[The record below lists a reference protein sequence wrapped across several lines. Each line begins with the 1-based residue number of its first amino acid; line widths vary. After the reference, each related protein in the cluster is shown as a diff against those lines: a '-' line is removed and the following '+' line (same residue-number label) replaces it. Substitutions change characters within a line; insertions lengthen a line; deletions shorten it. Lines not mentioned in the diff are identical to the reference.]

1 MILFS
6 GLQDYQ
12 LRGALEAML
21 FVTDEP
27 VSTIT
32 LADMLEVEP
41 GEVECALVDLRAQ
54 LEDENRGI
62 QLREV
67 AGGWRLFTHPV
78 YHELI
83 ERYVLSWDTRK
94 LSQAAMETLAIVAYS
109 QPITRAGVASVRGVN
124 SDSSINS
131 LVEKG
136 LVREAGTEDAPGNP
150 TLYATTRTFL
160 EKFGL
165 RSTADLPD
173 IAEYAPDDET
183 RAFIRERLSATRS
196 DAPVDGEDGYGD
208 FEAQFDIDEMAR
220 RATDAQGD
228 RRAGDVREGDERA
241 VKGECAAESAEDDA
255 KCAAYGAQDDGA
267 RVGREELDSGQP
279 SGQAMLAAAMASGF
293 GVVEKIDFDELTFEE

>member
-1 MILFS
+1 MFS

-12 LRGALEAML
+12 LKGALEAML

-32 LADMLEVEP
+32 LADMLETEP

-83 ERYVLSWDTRK
+83 ERYVLSWDTRR
-94 LSQAAMETLAIVAYS
+94 LSQAAMETLAIVAYG

-165 RSTADLPD
+165 RSVADLPD
-173 IAEYAPDDET
+173 ITEYAPDDET

-196 DAPVDGEDGYGD
+196 DAPIDGEDGYGD
-208 FEAQFDIDEMAR
+208 FEAQFDIDEMAER
-220 RATDAQGD
+220 VSGGAGEAATGA
-228 RRAGDVREGDERA
+228 ERA
-241 VKGECAAESAEDDA
+241 SGTGELAEGADRAEGTAEDGGEAGILASHEDDA
-255 KCAAYGAQDDGA
+255 DRAQQTD
-267 RVGREELDSGQP
+267 RL
-279 SGQAMLAAAMASGF
+279 SGQAMLAEAMAAGF
-293 GVVEKIDFDELTFEE
+293 GVVEKIDFDELKFEE

>member
-1 MILFS
+1 MFS

-12 LRGALEAML
+12 FKGALEAML

-94 LSQAAMETLAIVAYS
+94 LSQAAMETLAIVAYG
-109 QPITRAGVASVRGVN
+109 QPITRGGVASVRGVN

-136 LVREAGTEDAPGNP
+136 LVREAGTEDALGNP

-208 FEAQFDIDEMAR
+208 FEARFDIDEMAE
-220 RATDAQGD
+220 
-228 RRAGDVREGDERA
+228 RAGAGGA
-241 VKGECAAESAEDDA
+241 GNAEPAGGPLPVS
-255 KCAAYGAQDDGA
+255 DGA
-267 RVGREELDSGQP
+267 GSPERTGGEAGEKEQAGRSDGKGDAALHPEPTG
-279 SGQAMLAAAMASGF
+279 GQAMLAEAMAAGF
-293 GVVEKIDFDELTFEE
+293 GLVEKIDFDELTFEEE